1 MVFVITFYCLVLTT
15 LNYSNLGCFLR
26 TCSLKSFHKLRF
38 MTLFILLIL
47 PTAMEITI
55 KKVNRSTGNLSFV
68 ILIIRT

>member
-26 TCSLKSFHKLRF
+26 TYSLKSFHKLRF

-55 KKVNRSTGNLSFV
+55 KKVNRSTGNLSFI